1 MLWVL
6 GHLFGLPE
14 DMSVPHDKELK
25 DVMRYAH
32 ASVITHQR
40 QSHRGKG
47 TGQPWWI
54 GRKEDRVFVA
64 LAGVYDWRSELAWWN
79 VVNCEEIQSRCML

>member
-1 MLWVL
+1 MLWVPER
-6 GHLFGLPE
+6 LFGLPE

-32 ASVITHQR
+32 ASEITHQR
-40 QSHRGKG
+40 QSHRGKE

-54 GRKEDRVFVA
+54 GRKEDRVFLVVA
-64 LAGVYDWRSELAWWN
+64 CVYDWSLELACLN
-79 VVNCEEIQSRCML
+79 VVDREEI